1 LEKPR
6 EEIKGLFPKRT
17 GKVHL
22 MGCIPVEEKGVEE
35 KRKKPMDKKECQ
47 DNRHGYNCRC
57 KLWHYAI
64 TVCQMIAKSWP
75 SQPLWEIVG
84 NGINSRTA

>member
-1 LEKPR
+1 
-6 EEIKGLFPKRT
+6 
-17 GKVHL
+17 

-35 KRKKPMDKKECQ
+35 KRKKPMDEKECQ
-47 DNRHGYNCRC
+47 DNRHEYNCRC

-75 SQPLWEIVG
+75 SQPLRDLVVI
-84 NGINSRTA
+84 GINIRTA